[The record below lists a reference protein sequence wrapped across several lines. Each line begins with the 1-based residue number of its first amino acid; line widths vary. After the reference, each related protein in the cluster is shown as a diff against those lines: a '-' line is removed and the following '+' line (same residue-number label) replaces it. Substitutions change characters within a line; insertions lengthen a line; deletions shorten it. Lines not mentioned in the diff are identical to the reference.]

1 MLRHFA
7 LALLGLAL
15 FGLTPCSGART
26 ALQSGAPAPAAL
38 GSDLRGHTL
47 SVPDLRGKVVVL
59 SFWATWCGYCMK
71 EMPVLATLQNVAD
84 QKHLPLQVVLIN
96 YEEDRDVFRHTS
108 RVLREQAP
116 GVLATWDRHGDI
128 GKPYGAEGGIP
139 VMVMLRRDGTVAHV
153 HVGYGEDMLD
163 SLLAEIN
170 ALLQE
175 PKTAA
180 AGS

>member
-1 MLRHFA
+1 MRRLGT
-7 LALLGLAL
+7 ALLGLMFCLAAHA
-15 FGLTPCSGART
+15 GVQPGDV
-26 ALQSGAPAPAAL
+26 PPDAL
-38 GSDLRGHTL
+38 GTTQDGKTV
-47 SVPDLRGKVVVL
+47 SVSSLHGKVVVV

-170 ALLQE
+170 ALLLE

>member
-1 MLRHFA
+1 M
-7 LALLGLAL
+7 ALLGLTLVFRAHADVEP
-15 FGLTPCSGART
+15 GER
-26 ALQSGAPAPAAL
+26 APAAL
-38 GSDLRGHTL
+38 GSDLRGHVL
-47 SVPDLRGKVVVL
+47 DVPALHGKVVVL

-71 EMPVLATLQNVAD
+71 EMPVLASMQNVAD
-84 QKHLPLQVVLIN
+84 QKHLPLQIVLIN

-108 RVLREQAP
+108 GVLRRQAP
-116 GVLATWDRHGDI
+116 GVLATWDRHGEV
-128 GKPYGAEGGIP
+128 GKPYGADRGIP

-175 PKTAA
+175 PQAA
-180 AGS
+180 TNGS